1 MTLPPVGDSDSI
13 LVLLLNRSVCVCACV
28 RACVRACA
36 RACVCA
42 YVCACVCVCLSMCVS
57 MHVCCKF
64 VSDNWVYAQLEVC
77 YVYEILTHSC
87 TFCQHIPTR
96 IYLGYIIIYVV

>member
-1 MTLPPVGDSDSI
+1 MTLPPVGDSI
-13 LVLLLNRSVCVCACV
+13 LVLLLNRSVCVCACM
-28 RACVRACA
+28 R
-36 RACVCA
+36 
-42 YVCACVCVCLSMCVS
+42 ACVCVCLSMCVS

-87 TFCQHIPTR
+87 TFCQHIPTQFTT
-96 IYLGYIIIYVV
+96 YLFRLHNYLCGVVFLIKRTP

>member
-1 MTLPPVGDSDSI
+1 MILPPEGDSI
-13 LVLLLNRSVCVCACV
+13 LVLLLNSACV
-28 RACVRACA
+28 R
-36 RACVCA
+36 
-42 YVCACVCVCLSMCVS
+42 ACVCVCLSICVR

-87 TFCQHIPTR
+87 TFCQHIYPHSLLC

>member
-13 LVLLLNRSVCVCACV
+13 LVLLLNRSVCVCVCVCV
-28 RACVRACA
+28 RARVCVR
-36 RACVCA
+36 VCA
-42 YVCACVCVCLSMCVS
+42 LRVCLSMCIS
-57 MHVCCKF
+57 MYVCCKF

-87 TFCQHIPTR
+87 TFCQHIPTQFTT
-96 IYLGYIIIYVV
+96 YLFRLQKTDKKLY

>member
-13 LVLLLNRSVCVCACV
+13 LVLLLNRSVCVCVCV
-28 RACVRACA
+28 
-36 RACVCA
+36 CVCA
-42 YVCACVCVCLSMCVS
+42 RVCVRVCALRVCLSMCIS
-57 MHVCCKF
+57 MYVCCKF

-87 TFCQHIPTR
+87 TFCQHIPTQFTT
-96 IYLGYIIIYVV
+96 YLFRLQKTDKKLY